1 MSNKG
6 HLKLWCGMIVALLSL
21 GGAGWYLFSKS
32 ELNKQNLD
40 ELKQRYA
47 QLKILDDKNVN
58 ATARAAVLSQEQGRK
73 DAPTLTMTF
82 RAIGLNRVSP
92 EADQDIAFDVL
103 NEIKSSGYFDA
114 SKTEAGEITAE
125 VPLSDPPARA
135 GSGTP
140 PGTFSFKIVA
150 KLKRPLTL

>member
-1 MSNKG
+1 MSSKG
-6 HLKLWCGMIVALLSL
+6 HLKLWGGMMVVLVSL
-21 GGAGWYLFSKS
+21 AGGGWHLFSKW

-40 ELKQRYA
+40 ELKQKYA
-47 QLKILDDKNVN
+47 QLKILDDKNFN
-58 ATARAAVLSQEQGRK
+58 AAARVPVLSHEQGAK
-73 DAPTLTMTF
+73 EAPTLTVTF

-92 EADQDIAFDVL
+92 AADQEIAFNVL
-103 NEIKSSGYFDA
+103 NEIKSSPYFDA
-114 SKTEAGEITAE
+114 SKTEATDITVE
-125 VPLSDPPARA
+125 VPLSDPPVRA